1 MFSVPL
7 NSFVHRVSD
16 KSQVMAAAA
25 ECGCQLKRVRRSRH
39 WILMA
44 HQEHQL
50 VEFKAMLTDD
60 KDAWIVN
67 AIDKVLPKPVVCLAS
82 LLAATPS
89 MTVAQLVMESG
100 CSMAEAR
107 RAIDEHEG
115 L

>member
-16 KSQVMAAAA
+16 KSQVMASAI
-25 ECGCQLKRVRRSRH
+25 ECGCQLKRVRRSRN
-39 WILMA
+39 WLLVA
-44 HQEHQL
+44 QEHQL
-50 VEFKAMLTDD
+50 IEFKALLTDE
-60 KDAWIVN
+60 KDGWIAI

-82 LLAATPS
+82 LLEATPT

-100 CSMAEAR
+100 CSMAEVR

>member
-7 NSFVHRVSD
+7 NSFVHRVPD
-16 KSQVMAAAA
+16 KTIIVQYAGA
-25 ECGCQLKRVRRSRH
+25 CGCQLKRIRRSRNWLLIGEEQQLLELKEH
-39 WILMA
+39 LSDEA
-44 HQEHQL
+44 HQ
-50 VEFKAMLTDD
+50 
-60 KDAWIVN
+60 WIVI

>member
-16 KSQVMAAAA
+16 KSQVMAHAA
-25 ECGCQLKRVRRSRH
+25 ECGCQLKRVRRSRN
-39 WILMA
+39 WLLVA
-44 HQEHQL
+44 QEHQL
-50 VEFKAMLTDD
+50 VELKTMLTHE
-60 KDAWIVN
+60 KDGWIAI

-82 LLAATPS
+82 QLAATPS

>member
-16 KSQVMAAAA
+16 KSQVMASAD
-25 ECGCQLKRVRRSRH
+25 ECGCQLKRVRRSRN
-39 WILMA
+39 WLLVA
-44 HQEHQL
+44 QEHQL
-50 VEFKAMLTDD
+50 VEFKMMLTHE
-60 KDAWIVN
+60 KDGWIGI

-82 LLAATPS
+82 LLAATPA

-107 RAIDEHEG
+107 RAIDEHEA

>member
-16 KSQVMAAAA
+16 KGQVMANAT
-25 ECGCQLKRVRRSRH
+25 ECGCQLKRVRRSRN
-39 WILMA
+39 WLLVG
-44 HQEHQL
+44 EENQL
-50 VEFKAMLTDD
+50 IQFKTMLTHE
-60 KDAWIVN
+60 KDGWI
-67 AIDKVLPKPVVCLAS
+67 AIAVDKVLPKPLVCLAL

-89 MTVAQLVMESG
+89 MTVAQLVIESG